1 LITYL
6 DSSVVL
12 RIILGAPAPLAGWRD
27 IEHSTSSS
35 LLRLECLRTLE
46 RMRLA
51 EKTPA
56 EVIAIRKKT
65 VDHLMTAVDLFDVTS
80 GVLQRA
86 GQRFIAPL
94 ETLDAIHLGTALT
107 FRDKRQENLA
117 FATHDDNSAAPLT
130 LSISSSSASPKAIR
144 TFVR

>member
-1 LITYL
+1 MITYL

-12 RIILGAPAPLAGWRD
+12 RIILGSPEPLAGWKEID
-27 IEHSTSSS
+27 HSISSA

-51 EKTPA
+51 ENTPA
-56 EVIAIRKKT
+56 EVIVILKKT
-65 VDHLMTAVDLFDVTS
+65 VDHFVTAVDLLGVTN

-94 ETLDAIHLGTALT
+94 KTLDAIHLATALAI
-107 FRDKRQENLA
+107 RDERHENLA
-117 FATHDDNSAAPLT
+117 FATHDKQLGRAASALEFQVLGVA
-130 LSISSSSASPKAIR
+130 
-144 TFVR
+144 

>member
-12 RIILGAPAPLAGWRD
+12 RIVLRAPEPLAGWRD

-51 EKTPA
+51 ENTPA
-56 EVIAIRKKT
+56 EVIAILKKT
-65 VDHLMTAVDLFDVTS
+65 VDHFMTAVDLLGVTN

-86 GQRFIAPL
+86 AQRFIAPL
-94 ETLDAIHLGTALT
+94 KTLDAIHLATALAL
-107 FRDKRQENLA
+107 RDERQENLT
-117 FATHDDNSAAPLT
+117 FATHDRQLARAAEAAGFPILG
-130 LSISSSSASPKAIR
+130 IA
-144 TFVR
+144 

>member
-1 LITYL
+1 MITYL

-12 RIILGAPAPLAGWRD
+12 RIVLGAPAPLAGWRD
-27 IEHSTSSS
+27 IEQSIASS

-65 VDHLMTAVDLFDVTS
+65 VDHLMTAVDLFDVTN
-80 GVLQRA
+80 GILQRA
-86 GQRFIAPL
+86 AQRFVAPL
-94 ETLDAIHLGTALT
+94 KTLDAIHLATALT
-107 FRDKRQENLA
+107 FRHERQENLA
-117 FATHDDNSAAPLT
+117 FATHDEQLGRAANALDFPVLGV
-130 LSISSSSASPKAIR
+130 A
-144 TFVR
+144 